1 MRPAF
6 LPRQISA
13 ATSKQALHV
22 APAKPPIQQRIHNA
36 LDRASLRATTLVVQP
51 AGLTDV
57 ECIHAH
63 LAAEADFITAPT
75 AARRFAA
82 SRDMARW
89 AAELKQRGLDVQ
101 RHTREQLTAL
111 ADSACPPCTGQCD
124 SSRACP
130 RTLASKAPASDDVVP
145 AITEGWFAAGLY
157 AVIATVAILVANGV
171 IKL

>member
-1 MRPAF
+1 MSPQLSLAQR
-6 LPRQISA
+6 LST
-13 ATSKQALHV
+13 ATQ
-22 APAKPPIQQRIHNA
+22 
-36 LDRASLRATTLVVQP
+36 RASLRAAALVVQP

-63 LAAEADFITAPT
+63 LAAEADFITAATP
-75 AARRFAA
+75 ARRFAA
-82 SRDMARW
+82 SREMARW

-145 AITEGWFAAGLY
+145 AITEGWFAVCIYTA
-157 AVIATVAILVANGV
+157 IATVVILVANGV